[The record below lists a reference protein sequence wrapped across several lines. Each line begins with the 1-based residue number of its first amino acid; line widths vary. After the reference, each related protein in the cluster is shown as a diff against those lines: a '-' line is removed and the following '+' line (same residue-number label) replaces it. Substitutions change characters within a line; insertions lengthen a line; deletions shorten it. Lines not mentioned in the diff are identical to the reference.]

1 MSCNCKERV
10 VLSKK
15 GITVDNLRDFCI
27 GHNYFTCGSP
37 RQYEKFFELA
47 FDPMGVKVS
56 ELSLIIWVCS
66 SDDMELSNIKKEL
79 TDFINTGIEFKD

>member
-1 MSCNCKERV
+1 MSCNCKQRV

-56 ELSLIIWVCS
+56 ELSIILWVCS
-66 SDDMELSNIKKEL
+66 NGIVLSEIEKEL